1 MPKNKGKGGKKHKKG
16 KNKKGDI
23 EFKRQLRA
31 KAPGEEYA
39 RAIKALGSCRFNVIV
54 YYEVKDDLLE
64 DENNSSNKEKKIPNP
79 NKHKFGI
86 NPNIKTEFRPQECI
100 GLVRGKMRKRV
111 YINSGDVILVSLR
124 DFDKTKV
131 DIIHKYRDDEGRE
144 LVKNGDMPPYGDL
157 STCNKNQDTDDI
169 LFQDDDN
176 NNNNNNNN
184 NNGYTN
190 DIEGLD
196 SMSEDELDLI

>member
-16 KNKKGDI
+16 KNKKDDI
-23 EFKRQLRA
+23 EFKRYLRA
-31 KAPGEEYA
+31 KTPGEEYA
-39 RAIKALGSCRFNVIV
+39 RAIKALGSYRFRVIV

-64 DENNSSNKEKKIPNP
+64 DENNSSDKNNSSNKEKKILNT
-79 NKHKFGI
+79 NKYKVGI
-86 NPNIKTEFRPQECI
+86 NPNIKTEFRPQERV

-157 STCNKNQDTDDI
+157 SICNENQNTDDI
-169 LFQDDDN
+169 LFQ
-176 NNNNNNNN
+176 NNN

-196 SMSEDELDLI
+196 SMSEDEDLI

>member
-64 DENNSSNKEKKIPNP
+64 DEEILNQSQILITSFLEELKVSS
-79 NKHKFGI
+79 FR
-86 NPNIKTEFRPQECI
+86 EF
-100 GLVRGKMRKRV
+100 
-111 YINSGDVILVSLR
+111 
-124 DFDKTKV
+124 
-131 DIIHKYRDDEGRE
+131 
-144 LVKNGDMPPYGDL
+144 
-157 STCNKNQDTDDI
+157 KNQI
-169 LFQDDDN
+169 
-176 NNNNNNNN
+176 
-184 NNGYTN
+184 GVN
-190 DIEGLD
+190 DLI
-196 SMSEDELDLI
+196 SELDGLNFSSEKTPPK